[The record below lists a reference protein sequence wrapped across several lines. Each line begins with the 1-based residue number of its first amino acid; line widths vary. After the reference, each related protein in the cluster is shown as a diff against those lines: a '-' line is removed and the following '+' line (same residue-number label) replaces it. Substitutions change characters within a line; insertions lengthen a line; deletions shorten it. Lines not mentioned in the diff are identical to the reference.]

1 MTIGARVFKTGLAV
15 AIALWIGSLIGLK
28 LPLIAAIASVVMI
41 QPSIYRSWVQVL
53 QQLQSNVLGAAVAIA
68 AVWLVGSSP
77 LSIGIVSVLVI
88 LLCIRLRAEET
99 IGLTVVTVVVL
110 MEAHGLGWPLVM
122 DRLAA
127 LLTGI
132 VTAFVVNIAIAP
144 PRHRGRFV
152 AQMKKSQTQL
162 SLLLRTAVS
171 NELRENV
178 FNRELSALKGQLRKL
193 EDAYD
198 LYAEER
204 VVRKAPRADRARLLV
219 VYQGMLSAL
228 ERGVTLIEAVEVHYF
243 AAAADG
249 AWRREIDSHI
259 ESLCAYHEHLMW
271 KWDGLLKPGA
281 FASAPPPETSAL
293 LERIAGSAEMERAD
307 KTRLAVVASAIYAY
321 EERLRRLD
329 KLVEHWQDRRDGAP
343 EDPERLLGL

>member
-15 AIALWIGSLIGLK
+15 AISLWIGGLLDLK

-53 QQLQSNVLGAAVAIA
+53 QQLQSNVLGAAAAIA

-77 LSIGIVSVLVI
+77 LSIGIVSVLMI
-88 LLCIRLRAEET
+88 LLCIRLKAEET

-132 VTAFVVNIAIAP
+132 VTAFVVNVSIVP

-152 AQMKKSQTQL
+152 AQVKKSQAQL
-162 SLLLRTAVS
+162 SLLLRTSVS

-178 FNRELSALKGQLRKL
+178 FNQELAALTGQLRKL
-193 EDAYD
+193 ESAYD
-198 LYAEER
+198 MYAEER
-204 VVRKAPRADRARLLV
+204 VVRRGARAERARLLV
-219 VYQGMLSAL
+219 VYKGMLNAL
-228 ERGVTLIEAVEVHYF
+228 ERGVTLIEAVETHYF
-243 AAAADG
+243 PAAADD
-249 AWRREIDSHI
+249 RRRRQVDRQI
-259 ESLCAYHEHLMW
+259 EALCAYHEHLMW

-281 FASAPPPETSAL
+281 IASAPPPDSAAL
-293 LERIAGSAEMERAD
+293 LTEIADSADTACEDRA
-307 KTRLAVVASAIYAY
+307 RLLVVAAAIYAY

-329 KLVEHWQDRRDGAP
+329 KLIEHLRDRRDGTP

>member
-15 AIALWIGSLIGLK
+15 AIALWIGGLLDLK
-28 LPLIAAIASVVMI
+28 LPLIAAIATVVMI

-53 QQLQSNVLGAAVAIA
+53 QQLQSNVLGATAAIA

-77 LSIGIVSVLVI
+77 LAIGIVSVMMI
-88 LLCIRLRAEET
+88 LLCIRLKAEET

-132 VTAFVVNIAIAP
+132 VTAFVVNITIAP

-152 AQMKKSQTQL
+152 AQVKRSQTQL
-162 SLLLRTAVS
+162 SLLLRTSVS

-178 FNRELSALKGQLRKL
+178 FNQELAGLKGQLRKL

-204 VVRKAPRADRARLLV
+204 VVRKVSRADRARLLV
-219 VYQGMLSAL
+219 IYKGMLNAL

-243 AAAADG
+243 PAASDAR
-249 AWRREIDSHI
+249 WRDLVDRQI
-259 ESLCAYHEHLMW
+259 EALCSYHEQLMW

-281 FASAPPPETSAL
+281 SSAAPPPESSAL
-293 LERIAGSAEMERAD
+293 LKAISSAPETTEEDRA
-307 KTRLAVVASAIYAY
+307 RLLVVASAIYAY

-329 KLVEHWQDRRDGAP
+329 KLIEHLQDRRDGAT
-343 EDPERLLGL
+343 EDTERLLGL

>member
-15 AIALWIGSLIGLK
+15 AIAIWISGLLELK
-28 LPLIAAIASVVMI
+28 LPLIAAIATVVMI
-41 QPSIYRSWVQVL
+41 QPSIYRSWVEVL
-53 QQLQSNVLGAAVAIA
+53 QQLQSNVLGAAAAIT

-77 LSIGIVSVLVI
+77 LSIGIVSVLMI
-88 LLCIRLRAEET
+88 LLCIRLKAEET

-132 VTAFVVNIAIAP
+132 VTAFVVNITIAP

-152 AQMKKSQTQL
+152 AQVKKSQTQL
-162 SLLLRTAVS
+162 SLLLRTSVS
-171 NELRENV
+171 NELREKV

-204 VVRKAPRADRARLLV
+204 VVRKASRADRARLLV
-219 VYQGMLSAL
+219 IYKGMLNAL
-228 ERGVTLIEAVEVHYF
+228 ERGVTLIEAVDVHYF
-243 AAAADG
+243 PAASD
-249 AWRREIDSHI
+249 
-259 ESLCAYHEHLMW
+259 ESLRHEVDRQIEALCGYHEQLMW
-271 KWDGLLKPGA
+271 KWEGLLKPGA
-281 FASAPPPETSAL
+281 ATTSSPPESSAL
-293 LERIAGSAEMERAD
+293 LEGISGSTETEAED
-307 KTRLAVVASAIYAY
+307 KTRLLVVASAIYAY

-329 KLVEHWQDRRDGAP
+329 KLIEHLQERREGVA